1 MRRHRA
7 GNGEL
12 CAQFWSNHATPHW
25 LVYPI
30 FCFPGSC
37 RGSFTG
43 FCHILLST
51 FVHLLSFFIE
61 CLLPPPPPLLLL
73 LVPHQCC
80 RCCCFIFCVGLLR
93 YYHCLSCYSFL
104 LHVGGV
110 LSLLLLEVLLSSLN
124 KYPLDLFVFSLR
136 FRFLPCLKWH
146 RLGCCY
152 LPLVLCI
159 QMTFFASSL
168 FD

>member
-12 CAQFWSNHATPHW
+12 CAQFWSNDTTPHW

-43 FCHILLST
+43 FCHILLFT
-51 FVHLLSFFIE
+51 FVHLLCSLSVFFF
-61 CLLPPPPPLLLL
+61 LLLL
-73 LVPHQCC
+73 FSFFWFHMLQCC

-93 YYHCLSCYSFL
+93 YYHCLSCYSFF

-124 KYPLDLFVFSLR
+124 KYSLDLFVFSLR

-146 RLGCCY
+146 RLCFCD
-152 LPLVLCI
+152 LPP
-159 QMTFFASSL
+159 SSL

>member
-1 MRRHRA
+1 MQH
-7 GNGEL
+7 
-12 CAQFWSNHATPHW
+12 H
-25 LVYPI
+25 
-30 FCFPGSC
+30 
-37 RGSFTG
+37 TG
-43 FCHILLST
+43 
-51 FVHLLSFFIE
+51 LSFQSFVFLDRVVVLSLDSVIY
-61 CLLPPPPPLLLL
+61 CFSPLSIFFLFSLSVFFFLLLL
-73 LVPHQCC
+73 FSFFWFHMLQCC

-146 RLGCCY
+146 RLCCCY